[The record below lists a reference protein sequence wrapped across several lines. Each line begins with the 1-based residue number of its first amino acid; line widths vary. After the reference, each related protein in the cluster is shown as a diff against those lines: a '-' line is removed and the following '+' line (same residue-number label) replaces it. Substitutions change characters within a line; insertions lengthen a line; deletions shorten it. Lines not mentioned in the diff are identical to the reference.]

1 MKMILRSSHAFV
13 QPLFIAVAA
22 VSVLLTVLTPL
33 PAAAHEAR
41 QSSENQFCVMV
52 VGKPADS
59 TSPSP
64 ELYHYCS
71 TKSIDD
77 ARAHLA
83 SPTARAELGRTVAA
97 SDLLMTWFTDR
108 DYGGGQTDIFGYE
121 GTCDTAGYRLAPNSY
136 WRVRISSAAGFA
148 QCNYADF
155 VNIAKNYADGFGL
168 PINYIG
174 NTLND
179 NVGTIQVY
187 HA

>member
-1 MKMILRSSHAFV
+1 M
-13 QPLFIAVAA
+13 VAA
-22 VSVLLTVLTPL
+22 TSVVLSVFA
-33 PAAAHEAR
+33 PAPATAHEAQQ
-41 QSSENQFCVMV
+41 QSKNLFCVLV
-52 VGKPADS
+52 VEKPADS
-59 TSPSP
+59 MSLSP
-64 ELYHYCS
+64 ERYHYCS
-71 TKSIDD
+71 TESIDK

-83 SPTARAELGRTVAA
+83 SPVARAELGKTVAA

-108 DYGGGQTDIFGYE
+108 DYGGGQTDVFGYE

-136 WRVRISSAAGFA
+136 WRVRLSSAAGFG

-168 PINYIG
+168 PIDYIG